1 MNQLSKQSQS
11 LTANNEIVSEPSPNS
26 KKGSLRSRLLSG
38 GGQALFIMFVWELVE
53 EGIES
58 LIAVALSSA
67 MAIFITKALS
77 TFAIITATQG
87 IKVCLKKCLLPIV
100 KNLTYKEGNDKV
112 NKIKQFFTWIYA
124 NKKSLLGVVSSALM
138 TISGAG
144 VIDVA
149 SLDFLMVGGVN
160 LTPYLYYAILAVF
173 AIIGVTGKGFE
184 NIKDFFA
191 RKAVEK
197 ANKEAKAIEKEAK
210 KELANEKKKANQ
222 TQAEQE
228 KAKAKEDAENE
239 KKLAKEKAEAE
250 HRAKVEEAKAAL
262 LANEQKQG

>member
-1 MNQLSKQSQS
+1 M
-11 LTANNEIVSEPSPNS
+11 
-26 KKGSLRSRLLSG
+26 
-38 GGQALFIMFVWELVE
+38 
-53 EGIES
+53 
-58 LIAVALSSA
+58 
-67 MAIFITKALS
+67 
-77 TFAIITATQG
+77 
-87 IKVCLKKCLLPIV
+87 
-100 KNLTYKEGNDKV
+100 

-124 NKKSLLGVVSSALM
+124 NKKTLLGIVSSALM

-160 LTPYLYYAILAVF
+160 LTPYLYYAILAVC